1 MISIKGVIAF
11 VGSILIY
18 GQACLAAEGVASMR
32 SVHSYT
38 ATVERVETAAREKGF
53 QVFGLSLL
61 KNPSGQG
68 IGLAMKTATDEVRL
82 SNRAPLS
89 CDSVFL

>member
-32 SVHSYT
+32 SVHSYM

-53 QVFGLSLL
+53 QVFG
-61 KNPSGQG
+61 
-68 IGLAMKTATDEVRL
+68 GLDHAAAAASVGHNATVHSTR
-82 SNRAPLS
+82 RR
-89 CDSVFL
+89 